1 MNHFQYID
9 GAMHAEDVP
18 LARIAEAVGTP
29 FYCYSTATL
38 ERHYRVFAE
47 AFSDQ
52 HATICYALKANAN
65 LGVIRTFADLGAGAD
80 VVSEGELRKALA
92 GGIPADRIVFS
103 GVGKK
108 RSELAFALDRG
119 IMQLNVESLPELE
132 ALSELAVSKGVTV
145 DIAIRVNPDVDAR
158 THEKISTGKSENKF
172 GINASQAPAAF
183 ARAAKLPGIN
193 PVSVAIHI
201 GSQLIDL
208 EPFRIAFERVAALV
222 GELRG
227 LGHDI
232 KRVDLG
238 GGLGIPYREEKV
250 PPPVDYAAVVKGA
263 VGNLGCRLMLEPGR
277 MLVGNAGILVSQVI
291 YVKQGE
297 SRRFVIVDAAMN
309 DLMRTAMY
317 DDWHEIRLLNE
328 PRNEAEMAPADVV
341 GPACE
346 TSDTFARQRPLPPIC
361 DGDLMAIFTAG
372 AYGAVMASTYN
383 ARLLTPEVLV
393 RGREWSVVR
402 PRPSYDDMLRD
413 ENLASWQ
420 GGIDKGRKNFN
431 SD

>member
-9 GAMHAEDVP
+9 GELHAENVP
-18 LARIAEAVGTP
+18 LSRIAEAVGTP

-38 ERHYRVFAE
+38 ERHYKVFAE
-47 AFSDQ
+47 AFADQ
-52 HATICYALKANAN
+52 QATICYALKANAN

-103 GVGKK
+103 GVGKT
-108 RSELAFALDRG
+108 RSELAYALDCG

-132 ALSELAVSKGVTV
+132 ALSEIAVSKGVTV
-145 DIAIRVNPDVDAR
+145 DIAIRINPDVDAK
-158 THEKISTGKSENKF
+158 THEKIATGKSENKF

-183 ARAAKLPGIN
+183 ARAAELPGVN
-193 PVSVAIHI
+193 PVSVAVHI
-201 GSQLIDL
+201 GSQLTDL

-238 GGLGIPYREEKV
+238 GGLGIPYREEKI
-250 PPPVDYAAVVKGA
+250 PLPGDYAAVVKGA
-263 VGNLGCRLMLEPGR
+263 VGNLGCHLMFEPGR
-277 MLVGNAGILVSQVI
+277 MLVGNAGILVSRVI
-291 YVKQGE
+291 YVKRGDT
-297 SRRFVIVDAAMN
+297 RRFVIVDAAMN
-309 DLMRTAMY
+309 DLMRPAMY
-317 DDWHEIRLLNE
+317 DAWHEIKPLKQPENGVAME
-328 PRNEAEMAPADVV
+328 PADVV

-346 TSDTFARQRPLPPIC
+346 TSDIFARQRPLPPVC

-383 ARLLTPEVLV
+383 ARLLAPEVLV
-393 RGREWSVVR
+393 RGPEWSVVR
-402 PRPSYDDMLRD
+402 PRPSYDEMLRD
-413 ENLASWQ
+413 ESLASWQ
-420 GGIDKGRKNFN
+420 DEG
-431 SD
+431 

>member
-9 GAMHAEDVP
+9 GELYAEDVP
-18 LARIAEAVGTP
+18 LTRIAEAVGTP
-29 FYCYSTATL
+29 FYCYSAATL
-38 ERHYRVFAE
+38 ERHYKVFAE
-47 AFSDQ
+47 AFADQ
-52 HATICYALKANAN
+52 QATICYALKANSN

-92 GGIPADRIVFS
+92 GGIPANRIVFS
-103 GVGKK
+103 GVGKT
-108 RSELAFALDRG
+108 RSELAFALDCG

-132 ALSELAVSKGVTV
+132 ALSEIAVSKGVTV
-145 DIAIRVNPDVDAR
+145 DIAIRINPDVDAR

-172 GINASQAPAAF
+172 GINASEAPAAF
-183 ARAAKLPGIN
+183 ARAAELPGVN
-193 PVSVAIHI
+193 PVSVAVHI
-201 GSQLIDL
+201 GSQLTDL

-238 GGLGIPYREEKV
+238 GGLGIPYRNEKI
-250 PPPVDYAAVVKGA
+250 PLPLDYAAVVKGA
-263 VGNLGCRLMLEPGR
+263 VGNLGCHLMFEPGR
-277 MLVGNAGILVSQVI
+277 MLVGNAGVLVSRII

-309 DLMRTAMY
+309 DLMRPAMY
-317 DDWHEIRLLNE
+317 DAWHEIKPLIQPVNGI
-328 PRNEAEMAPADVV
+328 EMLPADVV

-346 TSDTFARQRPLPPIC
+346 TSDTFARQRPLPPVC

-393 RGREWSVVR
+393 RDKDWSVVR

-413 ENLASWQ
+413 ESLASWQ
-420 GGIDKGRKNFN
+420 DGG
-431 SD
+431 

>member
-1 MNHFQYID
+1 MNHFQYIN
-9 GAMHAEDVP
+9 GELHVEDVP

-38 ERHYRVFAE
+38 ERHYKVFAE
-47 AFSDQ
+47 AFADQ
-52 HATICYALKANAN
+52 QATICYALKANAN

-103 GVGKK
+103 GVGKT
-108 RSELAFALDRG
+108 RSELAFALDCG

-132 ALSELAVSKGVTV
+132 ALSEIAASRGVTV
-145 DIAIRVNPDVDAR
+145 NIAIRVNPDVDAK

-183 ARAAKLPGIN
+183 ARAAELPGVN
-193 PVSVAIHI
+193 PVSVAVHI
-201 GSQLIDL
+201 GSQLTDL

-222 GELRG
+222 GDLRA

-238 GGLGIPYREEKV
+238 GGLGIPYRNEEI
-250 PPPVDYAAVVKGA
+250 PLPIDYAAVVKGA
-263 VGNLGCRLMLEPGR
+263 VGNLGCHLMFEPGR
-277 MLVGNAGILVSQVI
+277 MLVGNAGILVSKII
-291 YVKQGE
+291 YVKRGE

-309 DLMRTAMY
+309 DLMRPAMY
-317 DDWHEIRLLNE
+317 DAWHEIKPLKE
-328 PRNEAEMAPADVV
+328 PLGGVEMEPADVV

-346 TSDTFARQRPLPPIC
+346 SSDIFARQRPLPPVC
-361 DGDLMAIFTAG
+361 EGDLMAIFTAG

-383 ARLLTPEVLV
+383 SRLLTPEVLV
-393 RGREWSVVR
+393 RGTEWSVVR

-413 ENLASWQ
+413 ESLASWQ
-420 GGIDKGRKNFN
+420 GGD
-431 SD
+431 S

>member
-9 GAMHAEDVP
+9 GELHAEDVP
-18 LARIAEAVGTP
+18 LTRIAEAVGTP

-38 ERHYRVFAE
+38 ERHYKVFAE
-47 AFSDQ
+47 AFDDQ

-65 LGVIRTFADLGAGAD
+65 LGVIRTFANLGAGAD

-103 GVGKK
+103 GVGKT
-108 RSELAFALDRG
+108 RSELAYALDCG

-132 ALSELAVSKGVTV
+132 ALSEIAVSKGVTV
-145 DIAIRVNPDVDAR
+145 DIAIRINPDVDAK

-172 GINASQAPAAF
+172 GINASRAPAAF
-183 ARAAKLPGIN
+183 ARAAELPGVN
-193 PVSVAIHI
+193 PVSVAVHI
-201 GSQLIDL
+201 GSQLTDL

-222 GELRG
+222 GELRA

-238 GGLGIPYREEKV
+238 GGLGIPYREEKI
-250 PPPVDYAAVVKGA
+250 PLPVDYAAVVKGA
-263 VGNLGCRLMLEPGR
+263 VGNLGCHLMFEPGR
-277 MLVGNAGILVSQVI
+277 MLVGNAGILVSRVI
-291 YVKQGE
+291 YVKRGDT
-297 SRRFVIVDAAMN
+297 RRFVIVDAAMN
-309 DLMRTAMY
+309 DLMRPAMY
-317 DDWHEIRLLNE
+317 DAWHEIKPLKQPENGVAME
-328 PRNEAEMAPADVV
+328 PADVV

-346 TSDTFARQRPLPPIC
+346 TSDTFARQRPLPPVC

-383 ARLLTPEVLV
+383 ARLLAPEVLV
-393 RGREWSVVR
+393 RGQEWSVVR
-402 PRPSYDDMLRD
+402 PRPSYDEMLRD
-413 ENLASWQ
+413 ESLASWQ
-420 GGIDKGRKNFN
+420 DEG
-431 SD
+431 

>member
-1 MNHFQYID
+1 MNHFQYIN
-9 GAMHAEDVP
+9 GELHAEDIP

-38 ERHYRVFAE
+38 ERHYKVFAE
-47 AFSDQ
+47 AFADQ
-52 HATICYALKANAN
+52 QATICYALKANAN
-65 LGVIRTFADLGAGAD
+65 LGVIRTFADLGSGAD

-92 GGIPADRIVFS
+92 GGIPADKIVFS
-103 GVGKK
+103 GVGKT
-108 RSELAFALDRG
+108 RSELAYALDCG

-132 ALSELAVSKGVTV
+132 ALSEIAVSKGVTA
-145 DIAIRVNPDVDAR
+145 DIAIRINPDVDAR

-183 ARAAKLPGIN
+183 ARAAELPGVN
-193 PVSVAIHI
+193 PVSVAVHI
-201 GSQLIDL
+201 GSQLTDL

-238 GGLGIPYREEKV
+238 GGLGIPYREEKI
-250 PPPVDYAAVVKGA
+250 PLPIDYAAVVKSA
-263 VGNLGCRLMLEPGR
+263 VGNLGCRLMFEPGR
-277 MLVGNAGILVSQVI
+277 MLVGNAGILVSRVI
-291 YVKQGE
+291 YVKQGGT
-297 SRRFVIVDAAMN
+297 RRFVIVDAAMN
-309 DLMRTAMY
+309 DLMRPAMY
-317 DDWHEIRLLNE
+317 DAWHEIKPLKQPENGVAME
-328 PRNEAEMAPADVV
+328 PADVV

-346 TSDTFARQRPLPPIC
+346 SSDTFARQRPLPPVR

-383 ARLLTPEVLV
+383 ARLLAPEVLV
-393 RGREWSVVR
+393 RGPEWSVVR
-402 PRPSYDDMLRD
+402 PRPSYDEMLRD
-413 ENLASWQ
+413 ESLASWQ
-420 GGIDKGRKNFN
+420 GGG
-431 SD
+431 

>member
-9 GAMHAEDVP
+9 GALHAEDVP

-38 ERHYRVFAE
+38 ERHYKVFAE
-47 AFSDQ
+47 SFADQ
-52 HATICYALKANAN
+52 QATICYALKANAN
-65 LGVIRTFADLGAGAD
+65 MGVIRTFADLGAGAD

-103 GVGKK
+103 GVGKT
-108 RSELAFALDRG
+108 RSELAFALDCG

-132 ALSELAVSKGVTV
+132 ALSEIAASKGMTAN
-145 DIAIRVNPDVDAR
+145 IAIRVNPDVDAK

-183 ARAAKLPGIN
+183 ARAAELPGIN
-193 PVSVAIHI
+193 AVSVAVHI
-201 GSQLIDL
+201 GSQLTDL

-222 GELRG
+222 RGLRE

-232 KRVDLG
+232 NRVDLG
-238 GGLGIPYREEKV
+238 GGLGIPYREEII
-250 PPPVDYAAVVKGA
+250 PLPIDYAAVVKGA
-263 VGNLGCRLMLEPGR
+263 VGNLGCHLMFEPGR
-277 MLVGNAGILVSQVI
+277 MLVGNAGILVSKVI

-309 DLMRTAMY
+309 DLMRPAMY
-317 DDWHEIRLLNE
+317 DAWHEIKPLKE
-328 PRNEAEMAPADVV
+328 PASGVEMEPADVV

-346 TSDTFARQRPLPPIC
+346 SSDTFARQRPLPPVC

-383 ARLLTPEVLV
+383 SRLLTPEVLV
-393 RGREWSVVR
+393 KGSEWSVVR
-402 PRPSYDDMLRD
+402 PRPSYDDMLRT

-420 GGIDKGRKNFN
+420 DGGL
-431 SD
+431 

>member
-1 MNHFQYID
+1 MNHFQYIN
-9 GAMHAEDVP
+9 GELHAEDIP

-38 ERHYRVFAE
+38 ERHYKVFAE
-47 AFSDQ
+47 AFADQ
-52 HATICYALKANAN
+52 QATICYALKANAN
-65 LGVIRTFADLGAGAD
+65 LGVIRTFADLGSGAD

-92 GGIPADRIVFS
+92 GGIPADKIVFS
-103 GVGKK
+103 GVGKT
-108 RSELAFALDRG
+108 RSELAYALDCG

-132 ALSELAVSKGVTV
+132 ALSEIAVSKGVTA
-145 DIAIRVNPDVDAR
+145 DIAIRINPDVDAR

-183 ARAAKLPGIN
+183 ARAAELPGVN
-193 PVSVAIHI
+193 PVSVAVHI
-201 GSQLIDL
+201 GSQLTDL

-238 GGLGIPYREEKV
+238 GGLGIPYREEKI
-250 PPPVDYAAVVKGA
+250 PLPIDYAAVVKSA
-263 VGNLGCRLMLEPGR
+263 VGNLGCRLIFEPGR
-277 MLVGNAGILVSQVI
+277 MLVGNAGILVSRVI
-291 YVKQGE
+291 YVKQGGT
-297 SRRFVIVDAAMN
+297 RRFVIVDAAMN
-309 DLMRTAMY
+309 DLMRPAMY
-317 DDWHEIRLLNE
+317 DAWHEIKPLKQPENGVAME
-328 PRNEAEMAPADVV
+328 PADVV

-346 TSDTFARQRPLPPIC
+346 SSDTFARQRPLPPVC

-383 ARLLTPEVLV
+383 ARLLAPEVLV
-393 RGREWSVVR
+393 RGPEWSVVR
-402 PRPSYDDMLRD
+402 PRPSYDEMLRD
-413 ENLASWQ
+413 ESLASWQ
-420 GGIDKGRKNFN
+420 GGG
-431 SD
+431 

>member
-9 GAMHAEDVP
+9 GELHAEDVP

-38 ERHYRVFAE
+38 ERHYKVFAE
-47 AFSDQ
+47 AFADQ
-52 HATICYALKANAN
+52 QATICYALKANAN
-65 LGVIRTFADLGAGAD
+65 LGVIRTLADLGAGAD

-92 GGIPADRIVFS
+92 GGVPANRIVFS
-103 GVGKK
+103 GVGKT
-108 RSELAFALDRG
+108 RAELAYALDCG

-132 ALSELAVSKGVTV
+132 ALSEIAVSKGVTA
-145 DIAIRVNPDVDAR
+145 DIAIRINPDVDAK

-183 ARAAKLPGIN
+183 ARAAELPGVN
-193 PVSVAIHI
+193 PVSVAVHI
-201 GSQLIDL
+201 GSQLTDL

-222 GELRG
+222 GDLRA

-238 GGLGIPYREEKV
+238 GGLGIPYREEKI
-250 PPPVDYAAVVKGA
+250 PLPVDYAAVVKGA
-263 VGNLGCRLMLEPGR
+263 VGNLGCSLMLEPGR
-277 MLVGNAGILVSQVI
+277 MLVGNAGILVSRVI
-291 YVKQGE
+291 YVKRGDTG
-297 SRRFVIVDAAMN
+297 RFVIVDAAMN
-309 DLMRTAMY
+309 DLMRPAMY
-317 DDWHEIRLLNE
+317 DAWHEIKPLKQPENGVAME
-328 PRNEAEMAPADVV
+328 PADVV

-346 TSDTFARQRPLPPIC
+346 TSDTFARQRPLPPVC

-383 ARLLTPEVLV
+383 ARLLAPEVLV
-393 RGREWSVVR
+393 RGSEWSVVR
-402 PRPSYDDMLRD
+402 PRPSYDEMLRD
-413 ENLASWQ
+413 ESLASWHHR
-420 GGIDKGRKNFN
+420 D
-431 SD
+431 